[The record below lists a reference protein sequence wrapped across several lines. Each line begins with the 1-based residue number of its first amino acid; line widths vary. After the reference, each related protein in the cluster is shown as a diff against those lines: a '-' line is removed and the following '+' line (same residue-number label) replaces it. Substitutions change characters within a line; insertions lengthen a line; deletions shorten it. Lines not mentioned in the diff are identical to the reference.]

1 MIGIVIVSH
10 SRALAEA
17 AVGLTTELFGAGQVP
32 TIEIAAGTADGSFGT
47 NATAVGTAI
56 EQADSGDGVLVLMDL
71 GSSVMSAEMALEFV
85 DPDLAQR
92 VRLCG
97 GPLVEGLV
105 VASVTASTGASLD
118 KVDSEARRALEAKGE
133 HLTS

>member
-1 MIGIVIVSH
+1 MIGIVVVSH

-17 AVGLTTELFGAGQVP
+17 AVALTTELFGAGTVP
-32 TIEIAAGTADGSFGT
+32 TIRVAAGTADGGFGT
-47 NATAVGTAI
+47 DATAVSTAI
-56 EQADSGDGVLVLMDL
+56 TEADSGDGVLVLMDL
-71 GSSVMSAEMALEFV
+71 GSSVMSAEMALEFLEPELG
-85 DPDLAQR
+85 DR

-118 KVDSEARRALEAKGE
+118 KVDSEARRALEAKGK

>member
-1 MIGIVIVSH
+1 MIGVVVVSH

-17 AVGLTTELFGAGQVP
+17 AVDLASELFGAGTVP
-32 TIEIAAGTADGSFGT
+32 TIEIAAGTADGGFGT
-47 NATAVGTAI
+47 DATAVSSAI
-56 EQADSGDGVLVLMDL
+56 EAADSGDGVLVLMDL
-71 GSSVMSAEMALEFV
+71 GSSVMSAEMAMEFLE
-85 DPDLAQR
+85 PDLASR

-118 KVDSEARRALEAKGE
+118 KCDTQARKALEAKGK

>member
-1 MIGIVIVSH
+1 MIGIVVVSH
-10 SRALAEA
+10 SRALADA
-17 AVGLTTELFGAGQVP
+17 AVELSSELFGAGTPP
-32 TIEIAAGTADGSFGT
+32 TIVVASGTADGGFGT
-47 NATAVGTAI
+47 DATAVSAAI
-56 EQADSGDGVLVLMDL
+56 EAADSGDGVLVLMDL
-71 GSSVMSAEMALEFV
+71 GSSVMSAEMALEFL
-85 DPDLAQR
+85 DPDLASR